1 MNAAAMALV
10 AAYRA
15 GIDWED
21 SDDLLLRAGKL
32 TAALLLARVEGKSPA
47 PYLTEPEHK
56 RIVRDQARVLIRA
69 PEPVDA
75 LVANWKRT
83 LPGLR
88 VSPPSPAVSFGPRAP
103 GPQAR
108 PTACSHT
115 AHSAPPATHPALP
128 DAPPT
133 R

>member
-1 MNAAAMALV
+1 MYRRPPGTKRTATLFPYTTLFRSWSGDVRMNEAAAALV

-69 PEPVDA
+69 PEDRKSTR
-75 LVANWKRT
+75 LN
-83 LPGLR
+83 
-88 VSPPSPAVSFGPRAP
+88 S
-103 GPQAR
+103 
-108 PTACSHT
+108 SH
-115 AHSAPPATHPALP
+115 
-128 DAPPT
+128 
-133 R
+133 